1 MSFTNLLQEDSNLDK
16 ELLGESQHTP
26 MSNQESPFEVDMV
39 PSKSRRRAGNFTVE
53 EDKLLV
59 SAWLNT
65 SLDPV
70 QGNEQK
76 LDSFYTR
83 IWVYFHKF
91 KEFDSDRTMCS
102 LMNRWSAINSCTSK
116 FCGYLTQ
123 VESIHQ
129 SGITEADKVNF
140 IKGCVHTLI
149 HLYYEETNYFLFL
162 LLECLD
168 QPSEDYV

>member
-1 MSFTNLLQEDSNLDK
+1 LTK
-16 ELLGESQHTP
+16 KLLGKSQHTP
-26 MSNQESPFEVDMV
+26 MSIQESPFQVDMV
-39 PSKSRRRAGNFTVE
+39 PSKSKRRASNFTVK
-53 EDKLLV
+53 EDKFLI
-59 SAWLNT
+59 STWLNT

-76 LDSFYTR
+76 LNSFYTR

-91 KEFDSDRTMCS
+91 KEFDSDRNMCFV
-102 LMNRWSAINSCTSK
+102 MNQWSAINSCTSK
-116 FCGYLTQ
+116 FCGYLIQ

-129 SGITEADKVNF
+129 SGITEANKVNY
-140 IKGCVHTLI
+140 IKSCVHTLI

-168 QPSEDYV
+168 QPSKCYV